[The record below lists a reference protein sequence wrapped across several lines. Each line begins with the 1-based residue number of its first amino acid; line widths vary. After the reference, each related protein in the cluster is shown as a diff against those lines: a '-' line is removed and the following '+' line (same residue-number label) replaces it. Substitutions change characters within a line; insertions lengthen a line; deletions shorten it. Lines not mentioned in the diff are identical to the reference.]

1 MALDT
6 AANAIAITDGDGVMV
21 WVNPAFT
28 RLTGFAPDEAVGR
41 TLAILKSGQQDP
53 RMYDARAAAPTRKS
67 RRSRRSS
74 ATAGRSP
81 TSSP

>member
-1 MALDT
+1 VHDVRARAVSGVPDERAGRRDLTMPDPTGELLQLKLMALDT

-41 TLAILKSGQQDP
+41 TLAIL
-53 RMYDARAAAPTRKS
+53 
-67 RRSRRSS
+67 
-74 ATAGRSP
+74 
-81 TSSP
+81 